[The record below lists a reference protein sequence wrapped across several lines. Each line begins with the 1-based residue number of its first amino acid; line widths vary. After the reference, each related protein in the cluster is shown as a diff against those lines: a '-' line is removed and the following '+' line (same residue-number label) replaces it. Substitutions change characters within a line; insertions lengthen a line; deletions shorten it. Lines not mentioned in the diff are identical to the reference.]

1 MFLRSKFATL
11 KQGPGPSAVDPSR
24 HPGLLVRKT
33 ALPALAK
40 RCLSSWRPQGH
51 ATHTGSTLPTTG
63 GSGDRPGQIDA
74 QARQDGV
81 REPASAHL
89 HRRDGR
95 VPLTEAKSFRGRI
108 LRKEPDHGALSQ
120 LASYPRERSLPA
132 SPPPSGGRVRPVAF
146 RASPPV
152 TTLRKIWSL
161 LDPPQRWA
169 VATLLS
175 TMLIGMLFE
184 MLGLGLVA
192 PALAILSDGNVLQS
206 PAVARWLVWLGSP
219 SRTTALIVGLALILS
234 LYLLKTV
241 VLLLISW
248 RQHLFVTD
256 LNADLSQRLFATYL
270 AQPWPFHL
278 QRNSARLMRGL
289 DNVSLITDS
298 VAWVLILV
306 AESLVLAG
314 IVGLLLWW
322 EPLGALAVGVVV
334 IAATLFLDQITR
346 GRILRWGSLRHQHAL
361 ERGKLMQEG
370 FHSVK
375 ETLAL
380 DRAGGMVARF
390 AAANRSH
397 ARVSAK
403 QHFIGQVPRLWYE
416 FVAVAALATLA
427 AVLMAEGKSARA
439 MIPTLGLFAAAAFRV
454 LPSVNRLATAVNTLR
469 FNDAAV
475 DAVCEDL
482 ALANPGTRQSSGQP
496 MRFEAAVA
504 LEGVSF
510 QYPSAATPALHDV
523 SLTIPKGSAVGIVGT
538 SGAGKS
544 TIIDLL
550 LGLLT
555 PTSGRVS
562 ADGIDI
568 TTDPIGWRRLI
579 GYVPQ
584 SMYLCDDTIRRNVA
598 FGLPD
603 DQIDDA
609 AVQRALRAAQLESF
623 IATLPDGADTVVGE
637 RGVRLSGGQ
646 RQRIAIARALY
657 HDPQILL
664 LDEATSALDE
674 ATEQEFLAS
683 VNELHYAKTL
693 VIVTHRLSTV
703 ANCDIVYRIEAGR
716 LIHAGRRPEQVS
728 S

>member
-1 MFLRSKFATL
+1 MF
-11 KQGPGPSAVDPSR
+11 
-24 HPGLLVRKT
+24 
-33 ALPALAK
+33 
-40 RCLSSWRPQGH
+40 
-51 ATHTGSTLPTTG
+51 
-63 GSGDRPGQIDA
+63 
-74 QARQDGV
+74 
-81 REPASAHL
+81 
-89 HRRDGR
+89 
-95 VPLTEAKSFRGRI
+95 
-108 LRKEPDHGALSQ
+108 
-120 LASYPRERSLPA
+120 
-132 SPPPSGGRVRPVAF
+132 
-146 RASPPV
+146 V
-152 TTLRKIWSL
+152 TSLRKIWSL
-161 LDPPQRWA
+161 LDRTQRRTTAALLA
-169 VATLLS
+169 V
-175 TMLIGMLFE
+175 MLVGMLLE

-192 PALAILSDGNVLQS
+192 PALAVVSDGNVLQA
-206 PAVARWLVWLGSP
+206 PAAARWLTWLGSP
-219 SRTTALIVGLALILS
+219 SRTTAIAVGLALILG
-234 LYLLKTV
+234 LYLVKTV

-248 RQHLFVTD
+248 RQHLFVTG

-289 DNVSLITDS
+289 DNVTLITES
-298 VAWVLILV
+298 VAWLLILV

-314 IVGLLLWW
+314 IVALLLWW
-322 EPLGALAVGVVV
+322 EPLGALAVGIVV
-334 IAATLFLDQITR
+334 IAATLFLDQLTR
-346 GRILRWGSLRHQHAL
+346 GRISRWGSLRHQHAL
-361 ERGKLMQEG
+361 QRGKLMQEG
-370 FHSVK
+370 LHSVK

-397 ARVSAK
+397 ARVAAK

-416 FVAVAALATLA
+416 FVAVAALSTLA
-427 AVLMAEGKSARA
+427 AVLAAEGKSARA

-469 FNDAAV
+469 FNDSAV
-475 DAVCEDL
+475 DTVCEDL
-482 ALANPGTRQSSGQP
+482 ALNNPAAPQPLGPP
-496 MRFEAAVA
+496 MRFEKSVS

-510 QYPSAATPALHDV
+510 QYPSAATPALHEV
-523 SLTIPKGSAVGIVGT
+523 SLTIPKGSAVGIVGA

-555 PTSGRVS
+555 PTAGRVT

-568 TTDPIGWRRLI
+568 TANPIGWRRLI

-603 DQIDDA
+603 DQIDDT
-609 AVQRALRAAQLESF
+609 AVQRALRAAQLEAF
-623 IATLPDGADTVVGE
+623 VATLPAGAETVVGE

-646 RQRIAIARALY
+646 RQRIAIARGLY

-674 ATEQEFLAS
+674 VTEQEFLAA
-683 VNELHYAKTL
+683 VNELHRAKTL

-703 ANCDIVYRIEAGR
+703 AGCDIVYRIEAGR